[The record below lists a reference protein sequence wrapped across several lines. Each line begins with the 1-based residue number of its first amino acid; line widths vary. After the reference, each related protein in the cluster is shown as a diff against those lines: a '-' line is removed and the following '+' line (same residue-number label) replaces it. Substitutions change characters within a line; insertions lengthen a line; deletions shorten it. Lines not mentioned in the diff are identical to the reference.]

1 MYKELI
7 RTDRCLIK
15 YMDMAKLYDR
25 DFTIL
30 DRYRGYLEI
39 VREYKLRDRE
49 AFILLHKLFKDEEL
63 ELFKDNENDYI
74 IDVLRKNVMRRYLNG
89 ETIIDLPVDE
99 LFDYTRGF

>member
-15 YMDMAKLYDR
+15 YMGMVKLYDR

-39 VREYKLRDRE
+39 IREYKLRNRE

-63 ELFKDNENDYI
+63 ELFKDDVNDYI
-74 IDVLRKNVMRRYLNG
+74 VNALRKNVMNRYLENG
-89 ETIIDLPVDE
+89 
-99 LFDYTRGF
+99 YKG

>member
-15 YMDMAKLYDR
+15 YMDMVKLYDR

-30 DRYRGYLEI
+30 DLYRGYLEI
-39 VREYKLRDRE
+39 IREYNLRDRE
-49 AFILLHKLFKDEEL
+49 AFVLLRKLFKDEEL
-63 ELFKDNENDYI
+63 ELFKDNGNDYI
-74 IDVLRKNVMRRYLNG
+74 IDALRKNVIRRYLDG
-89 ETIIDLPVDE
+89 GSFIDLPADE